1 MIIDVKNVSMQ
12 YKISNKKKIMALKNI
27 SYSIDEG
34 ETIGLIG
41 LNGAGKSSS
50 IKLLTGIIKPTSGV
64 IQVMNTDPFKK
75 RKQICRKYGVMF
87 GQRSQ
92 LWWDLPV
99 KDSFYV
105 NGSIYGLSKKEVDR
119 KIEFYKNW
127 IDMSFM
133 DVPVRK
139 LSLGQR
145 VISDILVSMLHEP
158 KILFLDEAT
167 IALDVVNRKNIL
179 DMISKINRELK
190 TTLIITSHQLD
201 DIESVCERILL
212 LNKGELIYDGSVRN
226 FLKNSSV
233 SKVISVQTTD
243 IEQFRDDITYI
254 EKQYGVLS
262 MYKGTEASIFYNNEQ
277 NEYKNI
283 ANYLSSCESVET
295 FNVRGI
301 TLEERI
307 ILMEG

>member
-1 MIIDVKNVSMQ
+1 MIINVKNVSMQ
-12 YKISNKKKIMALKNI
+12 YKISNKRKIMALKNI

-64 IQVMNTDPFKK
+64 IQVMNMDPFKK

-212 LNKGELIYDGSVRN
+212 LNKGELIYDGSVKN

>member
-12 YKISNKKKIMALKNI
+12 YKISNRKKIMALKNI

-64 IQVMNTDPFKK
+64 IQVMNMDPFKK

-99 KDSFYV
+99 IDSFYV

-212 LNKGELIYDGSVRN
+212 LNKGELIYDGSLRN

>member
-105 NGSIYGLSKKEVDR
+105 NGSIYGLSKKDVDR

-179 DMISKINRELK
+179 DMISKINKELK

-243 IEQFRDDITYI
+243 IEQFRDDIRYI

-295 FNVRGI
+295 FNIRGI

>member
-1 MIIDVKNVSMQ
+1 M
-12 YKISNKKKIMALKNI
+12 
-27 SYSIDEG
+27 
-34 ETIGLIG
+34 
-41 LNGAGKSSS
+41 
-50 IKLLTGIIKPTSGV
+50 
-64 IQVMNTDPFKK
+64 MNMDPFKK

>member
-1 MIIDVKNVSMQ
+1 MIINVKNVSMQ
-12 YKISNKKKIMALKNI
+12 YKISNKRKIMALKNI

-64 IQVMNTDPFKK
+64 IQVMNMDPFKK

-145 VISDILVSMLHEP
+145 VIGDILVSMLHEP

-212 LNKGELIYDGSVRN
+212 LNKGELIYDGSVKN

>member
-1 MIIDVKNVSMQ
+1 MIINVKNVSMQ
-12 YKISNKKKIMALKNI
+12 YKISNKRKIMALKNI

-64 IQVMNTDPFKK
+64 IQVMNMDPFKK

-87 GQRSQ
+87 GQRIQ

-99 KDSFYV
+99 KDYFYV

>member
-64 IQVMNTDPFKK
+64 IQAMNTDPFKK

>member
-1 MIIDVKNVSMQ
+1 MIINVKNVSMQ
-12 YKISNKKKIMALKNI
+12 YKISNKRKIMALKNI

-64 IQVMNTDPFKK
+64 IQVMNMDPFKK

-301 TLEERI
+301 TLEEI
-307 ILMEG
+307 Y

>member
-1 MIIDVKNVSMQ
+1 MIINVKNVSMQ
-12 YKISNKKKIMALKNI
+12 YKISNKRKIMALKNI

-64 IQVMNTDPFKK
+64 IQVMNMDPFKK

-212 LNKGELIYDGSVRN
+212 LNKGELIYDGSVIN

>member
-12 YKISNKKKIMALKNI
+12 YKISNRKKIMALKNI

-64 IQVMNTDPFKK
+64 IQVMNMDPFKK

-99 KDSFYV
+99 IDSFYV

-212 LNKGELIYDGSVRN
+212 LNKGELIYDGSLRK

-243 IEQFRDDITYI
+243 IEQFRDDSTYI

>member
-283 ANYLSSCESVET
+283 ANYLSSCESVEI

>member
-12 YKISNKKKIMALKNI
+12 YKISNRKKIMALKNI

-64 IQVMNTDPFKK
+64 IQVMNMDPFKK

-99 KDSFYV
+99 IDSFYV

-212 LNKGELIYDGSVRN
+212 LNKGELIYDGSLRN

-243 IEQFRDDITYI
+243 IEQFRDDSTYI

>member
-1 MIIDVKNVSMQ
+1 MIINVKNVSMQ
-12 YKISNKKKIMALKNI
+12 YKISNKRKIMALKNI

-64 IQVMNTDPFKK
+64 IQVMNMDPFKK

-145 VISDILVSMLHEP
+145 VIGDILVSMLHEP

>member
-1 MIIDVKNVSMQ
+1 MIINVKNVSMQ
-12 YKISNKKKIMALKNI
+12 YKISNKRKIMALKNI

-64 IQVMNTDPFKK
+64 IQVMNMDPFKK

>member
-1 MIIDVKNVSMQ
+1 MIINVKNVSMQ
-12 YKISNKKKIMALKNI
+12 YKISNKRKIMALKNI

-64 IQVMNTDPFKK
+64 IQVMNMDPFKK

-87 GQRSQ
+87 GQRIQ

>member
-179 DMISKINRELK
+179 DMISKINRELN

>member
-1 MIIDVKNVSMQ
+1 MIIDVENVSLQ
-12 YKISNKKKIMALKNI
+12 YKISNKKTIMALKNI

-50 IKLLTGIIKPTSGV
+50 IKLLTGIIKPTSGQ
-64 IQVMNTDPFKK
+64 IQVMDKDPFKK

-105 NGSIYGLSKKEVDR
+105 NGSIYGLSKKEVDK

-133 DVPVRK
+133 NVPVRK

-212 LNKGELIYDGSVRN
+212 LNKGELIYDGSVKN
-226 FLKNSSV
+226 FLKNSSM

-243 IEQFRDDITYI
+243 IEQFRDHIAYI

-262 MYKGTEASIFYNNEQ
+262 MYKGTEVSIFYNNEQ
-277 NEYKNI
+277 NDYKYI

-295 FNVRGI
+295 FNVRRI

>member
-1 MIIDVKNVSMQ
+1 MIINVKNVSMQ
-12 YKISNKKKIMALKNI
+12 YKISNKRKIMALKNI